1 MTEAKEEMKGH
12 YRHLRFIRENYKHL
26 YGNKI
31 ENTWNKQVPRKCLAK
46 FDQRKKRKSK

>member
-26 YGNKI
+26 
-31 ENTWNKQVPRKCLAK
+31 ENTWNKRVPRKCLAK